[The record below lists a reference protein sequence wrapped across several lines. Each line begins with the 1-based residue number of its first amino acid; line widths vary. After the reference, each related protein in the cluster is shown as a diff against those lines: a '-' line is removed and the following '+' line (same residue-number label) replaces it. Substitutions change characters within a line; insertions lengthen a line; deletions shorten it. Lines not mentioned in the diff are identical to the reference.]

1 MDKRTFLKT
10 CSALVAGG
18 ILAPLA
24 SCRPEEVATLP
35 PRTNWAGNLTYSTD
49 RLHLPQTVAEAQD
62 LVRNTP
68 RVRPLGSRH
77 CFNAIADSIDA
88 QISLEHLN
96 RVVHLDE
103 AANRVTVGA
112 GMRYGDLAPY
122 LQERGYALHNLAS
135 LPHISVAGA
144 CATAT
149 HGSGVA
155 NGNLATAVAAITFI
169 DANGDLVTLS
179 REEDGERFAGAVV
192 GLGSLGVVTEVT
204 LDLQPAFDMIQ
215 HVYLDL
221 PVASLDDHFDE
232 IMSSGYSVSLFT
244 DWRSDT
250 VNQVWIKRV
259 AGDDAFEAEPVFFG
273 ATLANRNVHPILEL
287 SAVNCTE
294 QMGVPGPWYERLP
307 HFRMDFT
314 PSSGKE
320 LQSEYFVPREH
331 AREVARIFQGMG
343 ERFGSL
349 LMISEVRS
357 IDSDDL
363 WMSMCFDRP
372 SVAFHCTWEQDWD
385 ALRELL
391 PVIEDALEPF
401 GARPHWGKLFTMAP
415 DRLQSRYE
423 KVSAFRELLREY
435 DPDGKFRNAFVQ
447 ENLFGA

>member
-10 CSALVAGG
+10 CSALMAGG

-24 SCRPEEVATLP
+24 SCRPEEAAAP
-35 PRTNWAGNLTYSTD
+35 PRTNWAGNLAYSTD

-62 LVRNTP
+62 VVRNAP
-68 RVRPLGSRH
+68 KLRPLGSRH
-77 CFNAIADSIDA
+77 CFNAIADSAEA
-88 QISLEHLN
+88 QISLERLGQAP
-96 RVVHLDE
+96 RLDE
-103 AANRVTVGA
+103 EANRVTVGA
-112 GMRYGDLAPY
+112 AMRYGDLAPY
-122 LQERGYALHNLAS
+122 LHERGYAVHNLAS

-169 DANGDLVTLS
+169 DASGDLVALS
-179 REEDGERFAGAVV
+179 RDEDGDRFAGAVV
-192 GLGSLGVVTEVT
+192 GLGGLGLVTEVT
-204 LDLQPAFDMIQ
+204 LDVQPAFDMTQ
-215 HVYLDL
+215 HVYLNL
-221 PVASLDDHFDE
+221 PVASLYDHFEE

-244 DWRSDT
+244 DWRTDT

-259 AGDDAFEAEPVFFG
+259 AGDDAFEAEPAFFG
-273 ATLANRNVHPILEL
+273 ASLATRNVHPIIEL

-320 LQSEYFVPREH
+320 LQSEYFVPMEH
-331 AREVARIFQGMG
+331 ARDAARVFQGMG

-349 LMISEVRS
+349 LMISEVRAVAR
-357 IDSDDL
+357 DDL

-391 PVIEDALEPF
+391 PVIEEALAPF
-401 GARPHWGKLFTMAP
+401 EARPHWGKLFTMPP
-415 DRLQSRYE
+415 DQLQARYP
-423 KVSAFRELLREY
+423 KSPAFRALLQEY
-435 DPDGKFRNAFVQ
+435 DPDGKFRNAFLE
-447 ENLFGA
+447 ENLFGV

>member
-18 ILAPLA
+18 ILSPLA

-62 LVRNTP
+62 LVRNAP
-68 RVRPLGSRH
+68 RLRPLGSRH
-77 CFNAIADSIDA
+77 CFNAIADSTEA

-103 AANRVTVGA
+103 EANRVTVGA

-192 GLGSLGVVTEVT
+192 GLGGLGVVTEVT
-204 LDLQPAFDMIQ
+204 LDIQPAFDMIQ

-221 PVASLDDHFDE
+221 PVASLDEHFDE

-244 DWRSDT
+244 DWRTDW

-259 AGDDAFEAEPVFFG
+259 AGDDAFEAEPTFFG
-273 ATLANRNVHPILEL
+273 ANLADRNVHPIIEL

-294 QMGVPGPWYERLP
+294 QMGVPGPWCERLP

-320 LQSEYFVPREH
+320 LQSEYFVPMEH
-331 AREVARIFQGMG
+331 ARDAARVFQGMG
-343 ERFGSL
+343 DRFGSL
-349 LMISEVRS
+349 LMISEVRT
-357 IDSDDL
+357 IARDDL

-391 PVIEDALEPF
+391 PVIEDALDPF

-447 ENLFGA
+447 ENLFGG